1 MKALYKWLLL
11 TFFLFVAVGI
21 LSKIIPPLR
30 AQGPIVGP
38 GQPILC
44 TKIVPVPAG
53 GTGLTQIVAGV
64 ANQSISVCGWHITNT
79 AAAGTF
85 AFSTGTGANCGT
97 GTVTPV
103 PAQSVSSTAPSAD
116 HIDYVT
122 LTLPVGNALCV
133 NFSVATIAGI
143 VYYTQF

>member
-1 MKALYKWLLL
+1 MTSAGKL
-11 TFFLFVAVGI
+11 TLAFFLAGVAVGVI
-21 LSKIIPPLR
+21 FKIVPPLL

-44 TKIVPVPAG
+44 TKVAAIPAG

-64 ANQSISVCGWHITNT
+64 VGQSISVCGWHITNT
-79 AAAGTF
+79 ASSGTF
-85 AFSTGTGANCGT
+85 AFSTGTGSNCGT
-97 GTVTPV
+97 GTVTPI
-103 PAQSVSSTAPSAD
+103 PAQNVNSTAPSSD

-122 LTLPVGNALCV
+122 LTLPQGNALCV
-133 NFSVATIAGI
+133 NFSVTTIAGI